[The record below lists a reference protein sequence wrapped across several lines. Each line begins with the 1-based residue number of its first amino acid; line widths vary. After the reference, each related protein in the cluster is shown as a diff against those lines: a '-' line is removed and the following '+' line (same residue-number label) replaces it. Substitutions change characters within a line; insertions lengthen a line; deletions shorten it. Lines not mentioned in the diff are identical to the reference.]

1 MFLVIKL
8 STATDPEHSIV
19 PCLQSRIQ
27 TYNFLRTWNIR
38 SLSNKSGYKR
48 GNKWNLVFRYVCSTF
63 MKYKWIPGYFINA
76 LTLSTFFI
84 CNKSVCW
91 LHLKWKNVYNA
102 SKRVWAFFFFC
113 GKWEWNYENIS
124 ISERKRDCASADLL
138 DFYPALGHI
147 TLPFQIY
154 FTYFYVWLRTV
165 LVICPLYI
173 SYHQKAANSHSW
185 QILLY
190 RLCVSSKLVNT
201 TRCLFTK
208 VKYKK
213 RMNVKV
219 SVYKTWKH

>member
-1 MFLVIKL
+1 MLWLYLHFLYAIK
-8 STATDPEHSIV
+8 AYVGYIW
-19 PCLQSRIQ
+19 
-27 TYNFLRTWNIR
+27 NGRTCIMPV
-38 SLSNKSGYKR
+38 SESEL
-48 GNKWNLVFRYVCSTF
+48 
-63 MKYKWIPGYFINA
+63 
-76 LTLSTFFI
+76 
-84 CNKSVCW
+84 
-91 LHLKWKNVYNA
+91 
-102 SKRVWAFFFFC
+102 FFFC